1 MVTGSLPVEERISGC
16 VLDVFTGTLPK
27 ASVEVLTLS
36 AGTAAL
42 NCSANDC
49 DTPPRLAV
57 SVAP

>member
-1 MVTGSLPVEERISGC
+1 M
-16 VLDVFTGTLPK
+16 LDVFTGTLPN